1 MKSFKEFIAESA
13 ETEIDYLML
22 ELTEE
27 VSSLPRLKSLTEGRW
42 EPAGYKDFMI
52 RVDPMRPET
61 KEQRHVHI
69 AREKHT
75 SAKNQQVAWN
85 QDGSRHD
92 KKSFNANLGQQDAV
106 RNIASQALNISQEL
120 LETLGSG
127 TFGAGGLLLEGVEP
141 HVIVWRL
148 AIRR

>member
-27 VSSLPRLKSLTEGRW
+27 VSSLPRLKPLTEGRW
-42 EPAGYKDFMI
+42 EPSGYKDFMI

-92 KKSFNANLGQQDAV
+92 RKSFNAGLGQQDAV
-106 RNIASQALNISQEL
+106 RNIAAQALNISREL

-127 TFGAGGLLLEGVEP
+127 TFGAGGLLLEGAEP

-148 AIRR
+148 AVRR

>member
-1 MKSFKEFIAESA
+1 MKSFKEFIAELA

-22 ELTEE
+22 ELTED

-52 RVDPMRPET
+52 RVDPVRPET

-69 AREKHT
+69 ARQKHT

-85 QDGSRHD
+85 EDGSRHD
-92 KKSFNANLGQQDAV
+92 KKSFNASLGQQDA
-106 RNIASQALNISQEL
+106 RSQNRKTRL
-120 LETLGSG
+120 LHVCREAEPCPK
-127 TFGAGGLLLEGVEP
+127 AGRVAGVL
-141 HVIVWRL
+141 RQL
-148 AIRR
+148 